1 MKNIFKILFF
11 ITLFNVISFG
21 QNINPTKL
29 FVQDLQT
36 TMARYDENGK
46 LKATISGNY
55 QNVVK
60 DGQNL
65 SVRALTNFLDSNST
79 SQLIRDFGFKMNTNS
94 ITNQYSFFVDIR
106 YFLPFNIA
114 LQYKNY
120 GLVTS
125 GSAYEIPSQVTIG
138 QTLNPITMNYT
149 FAPSVA
155 GLSTATTTI
164 KFLNRT
170 VTKREKVTVPAGT
183 YMCYVITE
191 DVEIKTNVT
200 TKRKVTRWVNHE
212 IGFVKTETR
221 DTSGIL
227 LETEKLTRFQNPT
240 VLNGK

>member
-1 MKNIFKILFF
+1 MKNIILF
-11 ITLFNVISFG
+11 ILTLFVTNSFG
-21 QNINPTKL
+21 QNINPTRL

-36 TMARYDENGK
+36 TITRYNANGAIK
-46 LKATISGNY
+46 GTISGNY

-65 SVRALTNFLDSNST
+65 SVRALTNFLDTNST
-79 SQLIRDFGFKMNTNS
+79 SQLIRDFGFKMNTNL

-120 GLVTS
+120 SLVTS
-125 GSAYEIPSQVTIG
+125 GSAYEVPSQITIG
-138 QTLNPITMNYT
+138 QVLNPITMNYT
-149 FAPSVA
+149 FAPNVS
-155 GLSTATTTI
+155 GLSTTTTTI

-170 VTKREKVTVPAGT
+170 ITKREKVTVPAGT

-191 DVEIKTNVT
+191 DVVINVT
-200 TKRKVTRWVNHE
+200 TKRKVTRWINHE

-227 LETEKLTRFQNPT
+227 LETEQLTRFQNPT
-240 VLNGK
+240 IVNGK

>member
-1 MKNIFKILFF
+1 MKNIILFF
-11 ITLFNVISFG
+11 ILLFTTISFG

-36 TMARYDENGK
+36 TITRYEANGTIK
-46 LKATISGNY
+46 GTISGNY

-60 DGQNL
+60 DNQNL
-65 SVRALTNFLDSNST
+65 SVRAITNFLDTNGT
-79 SQLIRDFGFKMNTNS
+79 SQLIRDFGFKMNTNL

-120 GLVTS
+120 SLVTS
-125 GSAYEIPSQVTIG
+125 GSAYEVPSQITIG
-138 QTLNPITMNYT
+138 QVLNPITMNYT
-149 FAPSVA
+149 FAPNVS
-155 GLSTATTTI
+155 GLSTTTTTI

-170 VTKREKVTVPAGT
+170 IIKREKVTVLSGT

-191 DVEIKTNVT
+191 DVVINVT
-200 TKRKVTRWVNHE
+200 TKRKVTRWINHE

-227 LETEKLTRFQNPT
+227 LETEQLTRFQNPT
-240 VLNGK
+240 ITNGK

>member
-1 MKNIFKILFF
+1 MKNIILF
-11 ITLFNVISFG
+11 ILTLFVTNSFG
-21 QNINPTKL
+21 QNINPTRL

-36 TMARYDENGK
+36 AITRYDANGTIK
-46 LKATISGNY
+46 GTISGNY

-65 SVRALTNFLDSNST
+65 SVRALTNFLDTNGT
-79 SQLIRDFGFKMNTNS
+79 SQLIRDFGFKMNTNL

-120 GLVTS
+120 SLVTS
-125 GSAYEIPSQVTIG
+125 GSAYEVPSQITIG
-138 QTLNPITMNYT
+138 QVLNPITMNYT
-149 FAPSVA
+149 FAPNVS
-155 GLSTATTTI
+155 GLSTTTTTI

-170 VTKREKVTVPAGT
+170 ITKREKVTVPAGT

-191 DVEIKTNVT
+191 DVVINVT
-200 TKRKVTRWVNHE
+200 TKRKVTRWINHE

-227 LETEKLTRFQNPT
+227 LETEQLTRFQNPT
-240 VLNGK
+240 IVNGK

>member
-1 MKNIFKILFF
+1 MKNIILFF
-11 ITLFNVISFG
+11 ILLFTTISFG

-36 TMARYDENGK
+36 TITRYEANGTIK
-46 LKATISGNY
+46 GTISGNY

-60 DGQNL
+60 DNQNL
-65 SVRALTNFLDSNST
+65 SVRALTNFLDTNGT
-79 SQLIRDFGFKMNTNS
+79 SQLIRDFGFKMNTNL

-120 GLVTS
+120 SLVTS
-125 GSAYEIPSQVTIG
+125 GSAYEVPSQITIG
-138 QTLNPITMNYT
+138 QVLNPITMNYT
-149 FAPSVA
+149 FAPNVS
-155 GLSTATTTI
+155 GLSTASTII

-170 VTKREKVTVPAGT
+170 VTKREKVTVPSGT

-200 TKRKVTRWVNHE
+200 TKRKVTRWINHE

-221 DTSGIL
+221 DISGIL
-227 LETEKLTRFQNPT
+227 LETEKLTRFQNPSIS
-240 VLNGK
+240 NGK

>member
-1 MKNIFKILFF
+1 MKNIILF
-11 ITLFNVISFG
+11 ILTLFVTNSFG
-21 QNINPTKL
+21 QNINPTRL

-36 TMARYDENGK
+36 TITRYDANGTIK
-46 LKATISGNY
+46 GTISGNY

-65 SVRALTNFLDSNST
+65 SVRALTNFLYTNGT
-79 SQLIRDFGFKMNTNS
+79 SQLIRDFGFKMNTNL
-94 ITNQYSFFVDIR
+94 ITNQYSFFVAIR

-120 GLVTS
+120 SLVTS
-125 GSAYEIPSQVTIG
+125 GSAYEVPSQITIG
-138 QTLNPITMNYT
+138 QVLNPITMNYT
-149 FAPSVA
+149 FAPNVS
-155 GLSTATTTI
+155 GLSTTTTTI

-170 VTKREKVTVPAGT
+170 ITKREKVTVPAGT

-191 DVEIKTNVT
+191 DVVINVT
-200 TKRKVTRWVNHE
+200 TKRKVTRWINHE

-227 LETEKLTRFQNPT
+227 LETEQLTRFQNPT
-240 VLNGK
+240 IVNGK

>member
-1 MKNIFKILFF
+1 MKNIILF
-11 ITLFNVISFG
+11 ILTLFVTNSFG
-21 QNINPTKL
+21 QNINPTRL

-36 TMARYDENGK
+36 TITRYNANGAIK
-46 LKATISGNY
+46 GTISGNY

-65 SVRALTNFLDSNST
+65 SVRALTNFLDTNGT
-79 SQLIRDFGFKMNTNS
+79 SQLIRDFGFKMNTNL

-120 GLVTS
+120 SLVTS
-125 GSAYEIPSQVTIG
+125 GSAYEVPSQITIG
-138 QTLNPITMNYT
+138 QVLNPITMNYT
-149 FAPSVA
+149 FAPNVS
-155 GLSTATTTI
+155 GLSTTTTTI

-170 VTKREKVTVPAGT
+170 ITKREKVTVPAGT

-191 DVEIKTNVT
+191 DVVINVT
-200 TKRKVTRWVNHE
+200 TKRKVTRWINHE

-227 LETEKLTRFQNPT
+227 LETEQLTRFQNPT
-240 VLNGK
+240 IVNGK

>member
-1 MKNIFKILFF
+1 MKNIILF
-11 ITLFNVISFG
+11 ILTLFVTNSFG
-21 QNINPTKL
+21 QNINPTRL

-36 TMARYDENGK
+36 AITRYDANGTIK
-46 LKATISGNY
+46 GTISGNY

-65 SVRALTNFLDSNST
+65 SVRALTNFLDTNGT
-79 SQLIRDFGFKMNTNS
+79 SQLIRDFGFKMNTNL

-120 GLVTS
+120 SLVTS
-125 GSAYEIPSQVTIG
+125 GSAYEVPSQITIG
-138 QTLNPITMNYT
+138 QVLNPITMNYT
-149 FAPSVA
+149 FAPNVS
-155 GLSTATTTI
+155 GLSTTTTTI

-170 VTKREKVTVPAGT
+170 ITKREKVTVPSGT

-191 DVEIKTNVT
+191 DVVINVT
-200 TKRKVTRWVNHE
+200 TKRKVTRWINHE

-227 LETEKLTRFQNPT
+227 LETEQLTRFQNPT
-240 VLNGK
+240 IVNGK

>member
-36 TMARYDENGK
+36 TMTRYDTNGR

-65 SVRALTNFLDSNST
+65 SVRALTNFLDTNGT
-79 SQLIRDFGFKMNTNS
+79 SQLIRDFGFKMNTNL

-120 GLVTS
+120 SLLTS
-125 GSAYEIPSQVTIG
+125 GSAYEVPSQITIG
-138 QTLNPITMNYT
+138 QVLNPITMNYT
-149 FAPSVA
+149 FTPNVS
-155 GLSTATTTI
+155 GLSTTTTTI

-170 VTKREKVTVPAGT
+170 ITKREKVTVPAGT

-191 DVEIKTNVT
+191 DVVINVT
-200 TKRKVTRWVNHE
+200 TKRKVTRWINHE

-227 LETEKLTRFQNPT
+227 LETEQLTRFQNPT
-240 VLNGK
+240 IANGK

>member
-1 MKNIFKILFF
+1 MKNIILF
-11 ITLFNVISFG
+11 ILTLFVTNSFG
-21 QNINPTKL
+21 QNINPTRL

-36 TMARYDENGK
+36 TITRYDANGTIK
-46 LKATISGNY
+46 GTISGNY

-65 SVRALTNFLDSNST
+65 SVRALTNFLDTNGT
-79 SQLIRDFGFKMNTNS
+79 SQLIRDFGFKMNTNL

-120 GLVTS
+120 SLVTS
-125 GSAYEIPSQVTIG
+125 GSAYEVPSQITIG
-138 QTLNPITMNYT
+138 QVLNPITMNYT
-149 FAPSVA
+149 FAPNVS
-155 GLSTATTTI
+155 GLSTTTTTI

-170 VTKREKVTVPAGT
+170 ITKREKVTVPAGT

-191 DVEIKTNVT
+191 DVVINVT
-200 TKRKVTRWVNHE
+200 TKRKVTRWINHE

-227 LETEKLTRFQNPT
+227 LETEQLTRFQNPT
-240 VLNGK
+240 IVNGK

>member
-1 MKNIFKILFF
+1 MKNIILFF
-11 ITLFNVISFG
+11 ILLFTTISFG

-36 TMARYDENGK
+36 TITRYEANGTIK
-46 LKATISGNY
+46 GTISGNY

-65 SVRALTNFLDSNST
+65 SVRSLTNFLDTNGT
-79 SQLIRDFGFKMNTNS
+79 SQLIRDFGFKMNTNL

-120 GLVTS
+120 SLVTS
-125 GSAYEIPSQVTIG
+125 GSAYEVPSQITIG
-138 QTLNPITMNYT
+138 QVLNPITMNYT
-149 FAPSVA
+149 FAPNVS
-155 GLSTATTTI
+155 GLSTASTII

-170 VTKREKVTVPAGT
+170 VTKREKVTVPSGT

-191 DVEIKTNVT
+191 DVVINVT
-200 TKRKVTRWVNHE
+200 TKRKVTRWINHE

-240 VLNGK
+240 ISNGK

>member
-36 TMARYDENGK
+36 TMTRYEANGTIK
-46 LKATISGNY
+46 GTISGNY
-55 QNVVK
+55 QNIVK
-60 DGQNL
+60 DGHNL
-65 SVRALTNFLDSNST
+65 SVRALTNFLDTNGT
-79 SQLIRDFGFKMNTNS
+79 SQLIRDFGFKMNTNL

-120 GLVTS
+120 SLVTS
-125 GSAYEIPSQVTIG
+125 GSAYEVPSQITIG
-138 QTLNPITMNYT
+138 QVLNPITMNYT
-149 FAPSVA
+149 FAPNVP
-155 GLSTATTTI
+155 GLSTTTTTI

-170 VTKREKVTVPAGT
+170 IIKREKVTVPAGT

-191 DVEIKTNVT
+191 DVVINVT
-200 TKRKVTRWVNHE
+200 TKRKVTRWINHE

-227 LETEKLTRFQNPT
+227 LETEQLTRFQNPT
-240 VLNGK
+240 ITNGK